1 MLYVMYWQDGN
12 GSTFVLSRIGN
23 EDLNTHPLVVEDCT
37 VVYARLVQDWMM
49 LGLTYDVPGLASLPL
64 GHAACR

>member
-1 MLYVMYWQDGN
+1 MGK
-12 GSTFVLSRIGN
+12 

-64 GHAACR
+64 GHARLLDITLG